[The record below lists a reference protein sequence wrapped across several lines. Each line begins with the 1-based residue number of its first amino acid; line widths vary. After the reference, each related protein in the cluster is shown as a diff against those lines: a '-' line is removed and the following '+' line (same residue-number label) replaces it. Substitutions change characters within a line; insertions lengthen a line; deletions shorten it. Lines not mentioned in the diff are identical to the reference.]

1 MALLTDKKTEKDL
14 SERLSEFVQFG
25 TVLNYMLDNEKV
37 ELSDLEK
44 MFFDS
49 DRDKATLVY
58 SSLLRGIKPEYFE
71 ESYRI
76 YSGIF
81 PNDDGYDSSEYARY
95 LNKKCISSIITKM
108 TERDRLDRTYI
119 NTYDFLLENSDVH
132 FARK

>member
-25 TVLNYMLDNEKV
+25 TVLNYMLDNGKV

-49 DRDKATLVY
+49 DRDKATLIY
-58 SSLLRGIKPEYFE
+58 SRMIKGIEPQYFE
-71 ESYRI
+71 ESFSL
-76 YSGIF
+76 YSGVF
-81 PNDDGYDSSEYARY
+81 PNDDGYDSSEYGRY
-95 LNKKCISSIITKM
+95 LNKKCISNIITKM
-108 TERDRLDRTYI
+108 VERDRFDRTYV
-119 NTYDFLLENSDVH
+119 NTYDFLLNNSDMH